1 MSDRSGGRD
10 LDLLLSDS
18 VSSMATGRMKLDCP
32 SPSLSL
38 KPLSSSIT
46 NPVGVLAV
54 ASLSRFSRVWCWS
67 LCATWEGLAAGS
79 APITGSQSLDSV
91 SVDSGVVDLGDGD
104 DGDSSTAR
112 RVAKPPPQRPRSRPD
127 GFPKDPRSARGANFH
142 VVAVREAVEEW
153 VAPLCPRGSGPVEE
167 AVVGVEETAGRVLA
181 SLRSNVARWSSIVG
195 QSIFGNSMVSAVVV
209 QGCRE
214 LCSAQKSHPR
224 RSLPARC
231 SLRRMIGAVRLSDCP
246 SCVAERVFD

>member
-32 SPSLSL
+32 SPPLSL

-46 NPVGVLAV
+46 NPLGVLAV

-112 RVAKPPPQRPRSRPD
+112 RVAKPPPEAQV
-127 GFPKDPRSARGANFH
+127 SAR
-142 VVAVREAVEEW
+142 W
-153 VAPLCPRGSGPVEE
+153 VPEGSEKCSRRKLP
-167 AVVGVEETAGRVLA
+167 
-181 SLRSNVARWSSIVG
+181 
-195 QSIFGNSMVSAVVV
+195 
-209 QGCRE
+209 CR
-214 LCSAQKSHPR
+214 CSAGSSGGVGGPFV
-224 RSLPARC
+224 SPW
-231 SLRRMIGAVRLSDCP
+231 LRPC
-246 SCVAERVFD
+246 